1 MKYVPADDLY
11 VLIVDVMTKSMRIL
25 KSDKNPDGRV
35 LDYYGFAH
43 FMFRL
48 QERISEMAVE
58 IEDERVH

>member
-1 MKYVPADDLY
+1 MKYVPSDDLY

>member
-25 KSDKNPDGRV
+25 KSDKNPDGKV

>member
-1 MKYVPADDLY
+1 MKYIPADDLY
-11 VLIVDVMTKSMRIL
+11 VLIVDVMMKSMRIL
-25 KSDKNPDGRV
+25 KNDNKPDGKV

-48 QERISEMAVE
+48 QETISEMAVE

>member
-25 KSDKNPDGRV
+25 KSDKNPDGKV

-48 QERISEMAVE
+48 QERTSEMAVE
-58 IEDERVH
+58 IENERVH